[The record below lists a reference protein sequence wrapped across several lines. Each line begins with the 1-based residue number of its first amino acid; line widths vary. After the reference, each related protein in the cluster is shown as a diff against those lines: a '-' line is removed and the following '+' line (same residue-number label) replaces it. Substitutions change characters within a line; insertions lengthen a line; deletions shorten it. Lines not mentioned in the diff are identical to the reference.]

1 MAIYTGADLESTDK
15 AYERIDDALTNVEI
29 PSDVRNPSTT
39 YDPTALFNKAQA
51 SINAVS
57 DSNASALRG
66 EIPDDVW
73 QQMEQRTAESGAMQ
87 GFGVG
92 GMTGKKTARDLGLTS
107 LQIQQQGQQTQMA
120 VSQSYDTL
128 GKSMEVMREFDSSFA
143 QQAQQLTQSQQ
154 QLNLGGVAAGL
165 EYSQYRAT
173 LTNDINTKIMDL
185 TKFRETLISSYTAD
199 DKADSASLTGSI
211 TQIDE
216 LLGQIES
223 VLAGV

>member
-1 MAIYTGADLESTDK
+1 MAINTGADLESTDK
-15 AYERIDDALTNVEI
+15 AYKRIDAALTHASI
-29 PSDVRNPSTT
+29 PEDVKNTSTT
-39 YDPTALFNKAQA
+39 YDPGSLFSKARA
-51 SINAVS
+51 SVDAVS
-57 DSNASALRG
+57 ASNAAALRG
-66 EIPDDVW
+66 EIPDDVM
-73 QQMEQRTAESGAMQ
+73 QQMKQRTAESGLMQ

-92 GMTGKKTARDLGLTS
+92 AMTGKKTARDLGLTS
-107 LQIQQQGQQTQMA
+107 LQIQQKGQQTQMA
-120 VSQSYDTL
+120 VSQAYDTL

-143 QQAQQLTQSQQ
+143 QNAERLAQSQQ

-185 TKFRETLISSYTAD
+185 TQFRETLISSYTQD

-216 LLGQIES
+216 LLGQFES